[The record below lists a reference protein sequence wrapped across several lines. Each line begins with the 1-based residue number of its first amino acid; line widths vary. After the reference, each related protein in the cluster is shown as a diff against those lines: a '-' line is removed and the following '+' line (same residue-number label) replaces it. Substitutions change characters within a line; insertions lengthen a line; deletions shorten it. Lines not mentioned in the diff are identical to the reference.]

1 MTTTIDD
8 RKICWVISG
17 THWDREWRYT
27 ADQSLLRLTQL
38 VDDLLDIL
46 ESTPEFT
53 CFHLDGGTIVIEDY
67 LAVRPENT
75 ERLKRLMRQGRVISV
90 PWYTLPEMNTVSPE
104 ALIRNLMVGKRA
116 SDEFQGGMVTG
127 YTATSYG
134 QISQLPQIYKGFGL
148 QAAMT
153 YRGTNKHQVPPI
165 CEWKSPD
172 GTSIYHIRCFDE
184 MTRNNWYFF
193 VHYELVLGKDPRDV
207 RMKYD
212 KANLP
217 VHMADEQLYEV
228 AFQVTKV
235 DYDYNRDPDKMRA
248 AIRHFMSVAQPQ
260 AIGRHVLGLDM
271 EDNAVPFF
279 LLPRMLRDLTDV
291 QTEYE
296 FRLAPL
302 DEYVT
307 TAIKEV
313 QGAKMPVH
321 EGEMRFGA
329 IIAGFNGLL
338 GSTHSSRI
346 ILKLLNHRAERE
358 LIAVAEPLSSLC
370 GLLGGEYPRA
380 LLDRAWLNL
389 LKNHPHDT
397 ICGAAID
404 EAHAD
409 FPTRARNTKQ
419 LAYETSRR
427 ACEQIWARLD
437 TQAAFTGEDQTLTFF
452 NSEIFPRKGVV
463 PAVID
468 APVADFGDL
477 YIEPCSGAGPI
488 LEGIDVDELIT
499 YNYFD
504 ILDEDGS
511 KVPYTVIEKEETKI
525 EAETPL
531 DSNSAF
537 YNVDR
542 HRMLIEVN
550 VPPMGYRTY
559 ALRPRKREYIRD
571 PKTGD
576 DRPLIATMEGV
587 LENEF
592 VKVRIEPNGSFTLTD
607 KPTGK
612 VMPGMHLF
620 TDNGSVG
627 NAHQHKKTLRD
638 YTVTSLGSAARIS
651 LTENNKLR
659 ATWRIDQSLEIPAGA
674 DLDGRNRLHE
684 TVALPI
690 TSWISLRKGSR
701 RVEIKTRFDNPAR
714 DHQLRVLFPSDIRTN
729 VVDVESAFD
738 VVRRPV
744 QWLVTAENH
753 EGHFPFQPMMN
764 FIDLTDGERGLAFI
778 GKGLREY
785 EVIDDPRRTI
795 AISLMRSHRAYML
808 ANKGLMTPEEYDRNT
823 GQHAIGLH
831 EMEYAVMAHNGDWS
845 TGDVMREAY
854 DFNTPWRI
862 IQGVPK
868 PGTLPVSQSLLTV
881 SPCEHIRFSAFCQ
894 SEDRG
899 AYILRVWNSADEPV
913 TATVATTL
921 PIAGMEKI
929 RMDETAVLDT
939 LERTAAGWTLPLRPK
954 EIATLRLRQ

>member
-1 MTTTIDD
+1 MTTAIGE

-46 ESTPEFT
+46 ESTPDFT

-75 ERLKRLMRQGRVISV
+75 DRLKRLMKQGRVISV
-90 PWYTLPEMNTVSPE
+90 PWYTLPEMNTVSTE
-104 ALIRNLMVGKRA
+104 ALIRNLLVGKRT
-116 SDEFQGGMVTG
+116 SDEFQGGMLTG

-134 QISQLPQIYKGFGL
+134 QISQLPQIYRGFGL

-153 YRGTNKHQVPPI
+153 YRGTNKYQVPPI

-212 KANLP
+212 RANLP

-235 DYDYNRDPDKMRA
+235 DYDYNHDPEKMRA

-279 LLPRMLRDLTDV
+279 PLPNMLGDLTRAQD
-291 QTEYE
+291 EYE
-296 FRLAPL
+296 FRLTSL

-307 TAIKEV
+307 AAIDEV
-313 QGAKMPVH
+313 EGTPLPVH

-329 IIAGFNGLL
+329 IIAGYNGLL
-338 GSTHSSRI
+338 GNTHSSRI
-346 ILKLLNHRAERE
+346 NLKLLNHAAERD
-358 LIAVAEPLSSLC
+358 LIAVAEPLCALS

-409 FPTRARNTKQ
+409 FPTRARNTRQ
-419 LAYETSRR
+419 LAFETSRR
-427 ACEQIWARLD
+427 ACEQIWAQLD
-437 TQAAFTGEDQTLTFF
+437 TQSAFTGEDQTITFF
-452 NSEIFPRKGVV
+452 NSELFPRQGVV
-463 PAVID
+463 PAIID
-468 APVADFGDL
+468 TPVPDFGDL
-477 YIEPCSGAGPI
+477 YIEPCTGAGPI
-488 LEGIDVDELIT
+488 LEGVDVDQLIT

-504 ILDEDGS
+504 IIDAEGH
-511 KVPYTVIEKEETKI
+511 KVPYTVVEKEETKI

-531 DSNSAF
+531 DSNAAF

-542 HRMLIEVN
+542 HRMLIEVD

-559 ALRPRKREYIRD
+559 ALRPRKREYLRE
-571 PKTGD
+571 PKTGA
-576 DRPLIATMEGV
+576 DRPLIATMDGV

-592 VKVRIEPNGSFTLTD
+592 VKVQIAPNGSFALTD

-612 VMPGMHLF
+612 VIPGMHYF

-638 YTVTSLGSAARIS
+638 YTITSLGSHARIS

-659 ATWRIDQSLEIPAGA
+659 ATWRVDLALEIPAGA

-684 TVALPI
+684 TVTMPI
-690 TSWISLRKGSR
+690 TSRITLRKGSR

-714 DHQLRVLFPSDIRTN
+714 DHQLRVLFPSDVTTN
-729 VVDVESAFD
+729 TVDVESAFD

-744 QWLVTAENH
+744 QWLVTADNH
-753 EGHFPFQPMMN
+753 EGHFPCQPMMN
-764 FIDLTDGERGLAFI
+764 FIDLTDGDQGLAFI
-778 GKGLREY
+778 SKGLREY

-808 ANKGLMTPEEYDRNT
+808 ANRGLMTPEEYDRNI
-823 GQHAIGLH
+823 GQQMIGPL
-831 EMEYAVMAHNGDWS
+831 EMEYAIMPHQGDWR
-845 TGDVMREAY
+845 TGEVMREAY

-868 PGTLPVSQSLLTV
+868 PGTLPVSQSLITV
-881 SPCEHIRFSAFCQ
+881 SPSQHVRFAAFCQ
-894 SEDRG
+894 SEDRS
-899 AYILRVWNSADEPV
+899 AYILRVWNSSDDPV
-913 TATVATTL
+913 TATLASPL
-921 PIAGMEKI
+921 PLTSLEKV
-929 RMDETAVLDT
+929 RMDEAVVLEK
-939 LERTAAGWTLPLRPK
+939 LERTDAGWTLPLRPR
-954 EIATLRLRQ
+954 EIATVRLWK